1 MIENRFKNNLL
12 YEELD
17 DGKRFELFD
26 LKQKKFLH
34 NIDTF
39 YYSVKLAN
47 DFTRDSE
54 DSSCLALR
62 EYFQNSV
69 HIKNNYGD
77 DTVPFTIPNMDCP
90 LNLRPFHFAG
100 YYDIDLECPEFF
112 DIFIARTVPPASNED
127 NNSVT
132 PEIIVQLRSYLLWQ
146 YGATKSFE
154 YSYQVVE
161 AFCSYFNLTI
171 AEVKE
176 NRVDYCWH
184 SNYLQNPEKFFRID
198 NFVKMQVSRFR
209 RVRYDYQFKPND
221 EYEGD
226 YVALGKRSD
235 KCFVRIYLKSKEVV
249 EQGYKPWFFK
259 EWVLN
264 GMISRYDYAIY
275 EECFK
280 KQDWKYLNMAR
291 LLFYLEHGK
300 NDVHKQK
307 IKNIK
312 DGILTISDDFLQDFA
327 DLLTPRCTLVM
338 NVEYQTT
345 RRMTKSYELRAW
357 KDTSDKGAARRIYE
371 YLENRPIIT
380 EYLTRASLRLI
391 DRTTDSNK
399 SRCDYCPFWKALRSC
414 RFLDVK
420 KAPKDLKLIRNY
432 TRNMNKQL
440 VKKRMLNAAVT
451 YSLYENGINE
461 NTILDDAAQ
470 VLLSLNDNDI
480 ERMKLV
486 KRERIKQLN
495 KILYDQPTDDRSVR
509 NYEIIRTDT
518 GELL

>member
-1 MIENRFKNNLL
+1 MIEKRYQNNLL

-17 DGKRFELFD
+17 DGKCSELFE

-47 DFTRDSE
+47 DFTKDSK
-54 DSSCLALR
+54 DAACLAVR
-62 EYFQNSV
+62 EYFSDSAN
-69 HIKNNYGD
+69 IRNNYEYC
-77 DTVPFTIPNMDCP
+77 VPFTIPNNEIP
-90 LNLRPFHFAG
+90 LNLRPFRFAG

-112 DIFIARTVPPASNED
+112 DIFIARTVPPGGSDGEK
-127 NNSVT
+127 SVT

-146 YGATKSFE
+146 YGVTKSFE
-154 YSYQVVE
+154 YSYSVVE

-171 AEVKE
+171 EEVKE

-198 NFVKMQVSRFR
+198 NFVKMQVSHYR

-264 GMISRYDYAIY
+264 GLICRYDYAIY
-275 EECFK
+275 EACFK
-280 KQDWKYLNMAR
+280 KQDWNYVNMAR
-291 LLFYLEHGK
+291 LEYYLENGK
-300 NDVHKQK
+300 NEEHKKK
-307 IKNIK
+307 IRQIK
-312 DGILTISDDFLQDFA
+312 DGILTMSDDALQKFA
-327 DLLTPRCTLVM
+327 DGLTPRVTLVM
-338 NVEYQTT
+338 NVEFQTT
-345 RRMTKSYELRAW
+345 RRVTKTYELLPR
-357 KDTSDKGAARRIYE
+357 KDRSDKGVVRRIYD
-371 YLENRPIIT
+371 YIDNRPLIT
-380 EYLTRASLRLI
+380 EYLTKSTLRLVE
-391 DRTTDSNK
+391 RGTDSNK
-399 SRCDYCPFWKALRSC
+399 SRCEDCAFWKALRSC
-414 RFLDVK
+414 RFVDVK

-461 NTILDDAAQ
+461 NSILDDAAQ

-480 ERMKLV
+480 LRMKFV
-486 KRERIKQLN
+486 KQERIKQLN
-495 KILYDQPTDDRSVR
+495 KVLYEQPTDDRSIR